1 MSRGSAFTQTYNRID
16 ALINNA
22 GIMVLCCYIT
32 PVSLL
37 RHSFPLTP
45 RQSVP
50 TFVATPDG
58 FESQFAVRLIP
69 DQKHLLM

>member
-1 MSRGSAFTQTYNRID
+1 MSRSSAFAQTYNRID

-22 GIMVLCCYIT
+22 GIMVLCCYIIA
-32 PVSLL
+32 VSLL
-37 RHSFPLTP
+37 RPRLLLTP

-58 FESQFAVRLIP
+58 FESQFAVRLMH
-69 DQKHLLM
+69 DQKHLLS